1 MLKTWTNFNIKVVSW
16 DVNTDR
22 KLKETTINES
32 PLCWFSVR
40 WQFVRYVVV
49 DEFSSS
55 LRLISECYY
64 AKHVVLFHN
73 DEEED
78 KKKCATHNTISDIL
92 KLCTFDTLSPIIY
105 STRNNNVCNAVFDR
119 IAQHNFYSR
128 TLLIYTLNLL
138 ECVNDSQKWL
148 MQHHTHSLNEL

>member
-1 MLKTWTNFNIKVVSW
+1 MRHI
-16 DVNTDR
+16 
-22 KLKETTINES
+22 
-32 PLCWFSVR
+32 
-40 WQFVRYVVV
+40 
-49 DEFSSS
+49 
-55 LRLISECYY
+55 
-64 AKHVVLFHN
+64 
-73 DEEED
+73 
-78 KKKCATHNTISDIL
+78 HNTISDIL